1 MGKSDQRTHIHKH
14 TDSVN
19 CVYNIDWNTHI
30 DIHTHTH
37 RQRNTHRQTNQINR
51 ERERKREQARD
62 ALTVTAVGHKQQQT

>member
-30 DIHTHTH
+30 DIHTHTQAAQH
-37 RQRNTHRQTNQINR
+37 TQTNPNKHR